1 MGAYLVTGGAG
12 FIGSHIAET
21 LAGRGERVRILDNFS
36 SGKKENLSRFL
47 DRIEL
52 VEGDIRDPETCRSA
66 AAGMEHVI
74 HQAAFVSVPRS
85 VAEPRLNNDVN
96 ITGTLN
102 MLLAARD
109 AGAWSFVFASS
120 SAVYG
125 DAPGL
130 PKREDQESRPLSP
143 YAVSKLAGENYCRI
157 FHSLYGLKTTALR
170 YFNVFGPRQDPG
182 SDYAAVIPR
191 FIGRI
196 HRDEPPTI
204 YGDGEQSRDF
214 IYVADIVEANILAS
228 KAGGVAGA
236 VYNIACGM
244 STTVNALAAGINAAL
259 KKQVTPV
266 YEAERP
272 GDVRLSFADI
282 SAAWKALAFRPRVS
296 FAEGLELT
304 VGWFRDRS

>member
-21 LAGRGERVRILDNFS
+21 LAGRGERVRVLDNFS
-36 SGKKENLSRFL
+36 SGKKENLSPFL
-47 DRIEL
+47 ARIEL
-52 VEGDIRDPETCRSA
+52 VEGDIRNLETCRSA

-96 ITGTLN
+96 ITGTMN

-109 AGAWSFVFASS
+109 AGARSFVFASS

-130 PKREDQESRPLSP
+130 PKREDQEIRPLSP

-182 SDYAAVIPR
+182 SHYAAVIPR

-196 HRDEPPTI
+196 LRDEPPMI

-228 KAGGVAGA
+228 GPGGAAGA
-236 VYNIACGM
+236 VYNIACGK
-244 STTVNALAAGINAAL
+244 STTVNVLAAGINAAL
-259 KKQVTPV
+259 KKRVEPV

-272 GDVRLSFADI
+272 GDVRHSFADI
-282 SAAWKALAFRPRVS
+282 SAARKALMFRPRVS
-296 FAEGLELT
+296 FGEGLELT
-304 VGWFRDRS
+304 VGWFRDRN